1 MPLLV
6 ELLQLLTMIPASS
19 FCLHTE
25 EAAANDEAT
34 LTAMEAVGVV
44 LVP

>member
-1 MPLLV
+1 MPPLA
-6 ELLQLLTMIPASS
+6 ELLQSLTMIPARSS
-19 FCLHTE
+19 CLHTAE
-25 EAAANDEAT
+25 VAANGVAT